1 MSSEF
6 YGRGDGPLRRE
17 LLHPGLDIG
26 RGVRP
31 AGRPGQI
38 TGHILA
44 RVAVHLSSVSSCV
57 VVASCVSAVGRQK
70 FAKKLL

>member
-1 MSSEF
+1 M
-6 YGRGDGPLRRE
+6 RRE
-17 LLHPGLDIG
+17 LLHPGLVIG

-57 VVASCVSAVGRQK
+57 VVASCVSAVFSSGK
-70 FAKKLL
+70 FLALDPVARSLLFNN